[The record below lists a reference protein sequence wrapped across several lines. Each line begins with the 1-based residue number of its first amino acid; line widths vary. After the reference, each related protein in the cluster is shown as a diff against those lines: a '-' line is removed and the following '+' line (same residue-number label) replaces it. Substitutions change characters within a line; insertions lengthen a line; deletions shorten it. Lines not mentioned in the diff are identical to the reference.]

1 VGNTHNFSLGLEH
14 RNQQTMKHLVLL
26 ASSILLVF
34 AATSAQTTAPPGGGA
49 ARPLARDQHD
59 GLTLSADAYT
69 DSARAKAKFPK
80 ANPYPVGILPV
91 EVFLSNDT
99 DQPLQFDVSTMQL
112 EVVVNDGKRQALDWL
127 TLREVADAITHPKG
141 PSAPT
146 ARRFPIGIPMPGK
159 DKKLDQVVDDLR
171 PFSLD
176 AEIVP
181 PKGAIHGFLFFDVS
195 HDMSL
200 ADKASLYMPDVI
212 VVGTKKPLIFFEV
225 PLGRTPAP

>member
-1 VGNTHNFSLGLEH
+1 
-14 RNQQTMKHLVLL
+14 MKLMALL
-26 ASSILLVF
+26 AFLILLVC
-34 AATSAQTTAPPGGGA
+34 AATFAQTTAPPGGDPG
-49 ARPLARDQHD
+49 RTLARDQHD

-69 DSARAKAKFPK
+69 ESARAKAKFPK
-80 ANPYPVGILPV
+80 ADPYPVGILPV
-91 EVFLSNDT
+91 EVFLSNST
-99 DQPLQFDVSTMQL
+99 DQPLQFDVSTIQL
-112 EVVVNDGKRQALDWL
+112 EVEVNDGKREALDWL
-127 TLREVADAITHPKG
+127 TLREVADAISHPKG

-159 DKKLDQVVDDLR
+159 DKKLDELVDDLR
-171 PFSLD
+171 PLSLD

-181 PKGAIHGFLFFDVS
+181 PKGSIHGFLFFDVS
-195 HDMSL
+195 HDMSV